1 MTGDVP
7 GQGEGRYD
15 LVPVNAPRPIPKSFV
30 AGLSLVVGFILSVS
44 GLGFVGYSPATAEP
58 AQDPAFTT
66 TTVSAF
72 PATTGAAVQTTALGP
87 TTAVAGAG
95 TKTGVTA
102 SDTKRVAEENR
113 KIWLV
118 VGGLVLVAL
127 GITLLTVR
135 YWRYTRP
142 VPLASTP
149 AQPGRHSR
157 RAVAGADHA
166 AADEQWEPR
175 GTGEHDRVE
184 ASPAG
189 RPNRPD
195 RGQRE
200 AAYQAPDEP

>member
-7 GQGEGRYD
+7 GWGGGRYD
-15 LVPVNAPRPIPKSFV
+15 LVPVNAPRLAPSPRAVFGAVIL
-30 AGLSLVVGFILSVS
+30 GIILSAS
-44 GLGFVGYSPATAEP
+44 GLALVGAGPAGAKP
-58 AQDPAFTT
+58 AQDPVTSTT
-66 TTVSAF
+66 A
-72 PATTGAAVQTTALGP
+72 PPVQTTALDP
-87 TTAVAGAG
+87 TTVVAGAG
-95 TKTGVTA
+95 TDSEVSA
-102 SDTKRVAEENR
+102 SDTKRVADENR

-142 VPLASTP
+142 VPRATTP
-149 AQPGRHSR
+149 NQPGRHSR

-184 ASPAG
+184 APPSG

-195 RGQRE
+195 RGQRA
-200 AAYQAPDEP
+200 AAYRAPDEP

>member
-7 GQGEGRYD
+7 GRGGGRYD
-15 LVPVNAPRPIPKSFV
+15 LVPVNAPRLAPNLR
-30 AGLSLVVGFILSVS
+30 AILGAVI
-44 GLGFVGYSPATAEP
+44 LGFVLSASGLALVGAGPAGAMP
-58 AQDPAFTT
+58 AQDPITSTT
-66 TTVSAF
+66 
-72 PATTGAAVQTTALGP
+72 AASVQTTALGP

-95 TKTGVTA
+95 TDTEVSA
-102 SDTKRVAEENR
+102 SDTKRVADENR

-142 VPLASTP
+142 VPPSTTP
-149 AQPGRHSR
+149 AEPGRHSR
-157 RAVAGADHA
+157 RSVAGADHA
-166 AADEQWEPR
+166 AADEQCEPR

-184 ASPAG
+184 APPSG

-195 RGQRE
+195 RGQRA
-200 AAYQAPDEP
+200 AAYQAPDAP